1 MKKTLIF
8 WLYLS
13 LIAVNHVFGTG
24 PCTACDSLIL
34 KDGRHLA
41 IKLGAIYQN
50 KVTYKP
56 CDSLKAKTRSIPKSE
71 IERFVFMNSHDLIK
85 KNKPKTSSIAQ
96 TPPSSNSNIEG
107 NQSYISSPK
116 LEFFSAAALIF
127 GGLGVF
133 PLGIVLGLMGLNIIR
148 KNPNEWYGKNYAVT
162 GLVLSALWIL
172 LILLWIASAF

>member
-1 MKKTLIF
+1 MKKIIIF
-8 WLYLS
+8 CLY
-13 LIAVNHVFGTG
+13 IAFVCVNQLFGAG
-24 PCTACDSLIL
+24 ICTTCDSLIL

-85 KNKPKTSSIAQ
+85 KNKPKPSSIAQ

-133 PLGIVLGLMGLNIIR
+133 PLGILLGLMGLNIIR
-148 KNPNEWYGKNYAVT
+148 KNPNEWYGKNYAMT
-162 GLVLSALWIL
+162 GLVLSVLWIFI
-172 LILLWIASAF
+172 ILLWFASII